1 MDQVAWTRGQGC
13 AEIADALSG
22 GTAIRIEGD
31 LAEGCIRDRVDT
43 LVTRKLTSF
52 DLVPVVVPNDVDLG
66 AVGGITV
73 AVGEGPHSPLAV
85 AVAAR
90 LAVTMEVPARAVSV
104 QAPDTDVGD
113 ALDRIHGLIGHLDG
127 VEAAVVEGSSVT
139 ALIEGLDDDTL
150 LVVGAP
156 GGSWFQRQIYGPGRR
171 LREPGRSREP
181 ARG

>member
-22 GTAIRIEGD
+22 GTATRIEGD
-31 LAEGCIRDRVDT
+31 LTEGCIRDRVDT

-52 DLVPVVVPNDVDLG
+52 DLVPVVVPNDVDLS

-139 ALIEGLDDDTL
+139 ALIEDSTMTRCWWWALR
-150 LVVGAP
+150 VVR
-156 GGSWFQRQIYGPGRR
+156 GSSARSTDRDAACVWP
-171 LREPGRSREP
+171 LRP
-181 ARG
+181 AY